1 MRGRD
6 YKKVSTFIPTIIRN
20 RADVLVISIPFRK
33 QFIFDKLWY
42 FPISMAI
49 FKTAPSSATTTI
61 ASLRKETVT
70 KKKFYQYNQNH
81 FNIREKYV
89 KKTYANIHKT
99 KNKVATLLVSML
111 YSNAWKVHKIWKNIC
126 RHFN

>member
-61 ASLRKETVT
+61 ASLRKETIT
-70 KKKFYQYNQNH
+70 KKIII
-81 FNIREKYV
+81 NIFISILEK
-89 KKTYANIHKT
+89 N
-99 KNKVATLLVSML
+99 M
-111 YSNAWKVHKIWKNIC
+111 
-126 RHFN
+126 